1 LAQQRAQPTPIPEQR
16 NASSRCAAAGPIA
29 RLRGFVVAGTKLKM
43 VRFFAVVFVA
53 LALVPGG
60 AHLSELP
67 NKITMPPDQYMVV
80 QQICR
85 GWALFGIVVFAALI
99 FTGAHTLLVR
109 REPTALRLSLTAF
122 LCLAA
127 AQAIFWIFTFPMN
140 VASAD
145 WSKIPD
151 HFEAARRQW
160 EYSHAAG
167 AALTL
172 VALFALIG
180 SLLRAD
186 PRARARRP

>member
-1 LAQQRAQPTPIPEQR
+1 LI
-16 NASSRCAAAGPIA
+16 
-29 RLRGFVVAGTKLKM
+29 

-60 AHLSELP
+60 AHVSELP

-80 QQICR
+80 QQMDR

-109 REPTALRLSLTAF
+109 SKPTALRLSLTAF

-127 AQAIFWIFTFPMN
+127 AQAIFLDLHLPDARGECRLEQ
-140 VASAD
+140 V
-145 WSKIPD
+145 PD
-151 HFEAARRQW
+151 HFKAARRQW

-172 VALFALIG
+172 VALLALTG

-186 PRARARRP
+186 PRAQARRP